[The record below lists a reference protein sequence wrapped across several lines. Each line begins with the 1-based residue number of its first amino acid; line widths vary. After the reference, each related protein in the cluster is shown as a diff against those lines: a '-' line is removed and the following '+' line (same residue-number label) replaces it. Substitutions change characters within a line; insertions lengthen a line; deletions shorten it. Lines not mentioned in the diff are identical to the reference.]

1 MTNTD
6 YIIQRSGAACIK
18 AAYLL
23 FINNINKIFLA
34 TWKPALIL
42 SVVAG
47 LGILIVPPF
56 FVTSMAALPQS
67 ENEAVANYAS
77 TVCLPVV

>member
-23 FINNINKIFLA
+23 FINNIKMRKDN
-34 TWKPALIL
+34 
-42 SVVAG
+42 
-47 LGILIVPPF
+47 GIG
-56 FVTSMAALPQS
+56 
-67 ENEAVANYAS
+67 
-77 TVCLPVV
+77 